1 MRIALISASQVP
13 SRTANSIEVMKVC
26 QAFIDLEHDVN
37 LWVPGPQTDVSW
49 DSLRK
54 FYGLRDRFDIHWMR
68 SAKRFKRYDF
78 CLRSVMSARRWGAD
92 IYYTWPF
99 QAAAISSRLNLP
111 TILEVH
117 DRPQGRF
124 GPRLFGQYLRGPGA
138 MRILPITK
146 ALLQWLEEYYSIPT
160 DPGFVVIAPSGVD
173 LERYE
178 NVPDPTRAR
187 QELELAEKITVG
199 YTGHL
204 YPGRGLDLM
213 LELARTNPDIQLLWA
228 GGEPAA
234 IERWR
239 TRIQRSGVENLQILG
254 FVPNEQLP
262 LVQAACDIL
271 LLPHERRVSASSGG
285 DIAAFTSPMKLFEY
299 MAAGRTVL
307 ASDLP
312 VLREVL
318 NEKNAAFAPPG
329 NIDSWNAE
337 LRSLVRDEG
346 RRNAL
351 AKQAQEDAKKY
362 TWVVRAK
369 KALDGIGKPRG

>member
-13 SRTANSIEVMKVC
+13 SRAANSIEVMKVC
-26 QAFIDLEHDVN
+26 QAFMDLEHDVG

-49 DSLRK
+49 DSLK
-54 FYGLRDRFDIHWMR
+54 MFYGLRDRFEIHWMR
-68 SAKRFKRYDF
+68 SAKSFKRYDF
-78 CLRSVMSARRWGAD
+78 CLRSVVSARRWGAD
-92 IYYTWPF
+92 IYYTWPL
-99 QAAAISSRLNLP
+99 QAAAISSRINLP
-111 TILEVH
+111 TLLEVH

-138 MRILPITK
+138 RRILPITK

-178 NVPDPTRAR
+178 KVPDPTRAR
-187 QELELAEKITVG
+187 KELDLPEKITVG

-213 LELARTNPDIQLLWA
+213 LELARTNSDIQLLWA

-234 IERWR
+234 IDRWR

-299 MAAGRTVL
+299 MAAGRTIL

-318 NEKNAAFAPPG
+318 NENNAAFAPPG
-329 NIDSWNAE
+329 NIGSWNAE
-337 LRSLVRDEG
+337 IRSLVRDEG

-351 AKQAQEDAKKY
+351 AKQAQDDAKKY

-369 KALDGIGKPRG
+369 KSIDGIRTPHG

>member
-26 QAFIDLEHDVN
+26 QAFLDLEHDVN

-49 DSLRK
+49 DSLKK
-54 FYGLRDRFDIHWMR
+54 FYGLRNRFDVHWMR

-78 CLRSVMSARRWGAD
+78 CLRSVMSARRWGAE
-92 IYYTWPF
+92 IYYVWPF

-124 GPRLFGQYLRGPGA
+124 GPKLFGQYLRGPGA

-146 ALLQWLEEYYSIPT
+146 ALLKWLEEYYSIPT
-160 DPGFVVIAPSGVD
+160 DPGFVVISPSGVD

-187 QELELAEKITVG
+187 QELDLTEKITVG

-213 LELARTNPDIQLLWA
+213 LELARTNPEIQLLWA

-234 IERWR
+234 IDRWR

-299 MAAGRTVL
+299 MAAGRTIL

-329 NIDSWNAE
+329 NIGSWNAE
-337 LRSLVRDEG
+337 LRSLVSDEG

-351 AKQAQEDAKKY
+351 AKQAQGDAKKY

-369 KALDGIGKPRG
+369 KALDGIGTPHG

>member
-1 MRIALISASQVP
+1 
-13 SRTANSIEVMKVC
+13 
-26 QAFIDLEHDVN
+26 
-37 LWVPGPQTDVSW
+37 
-49 DSLRK
+49 
-54 FYGLRDRFDIHWMR
+54 
-68 SAKRFKRYDF
+68 
-78 CLRSVMSARRWGAD
+78 
-92 IYYTWPF
+92 
-99 QAAAISSRLNLP
+99 
-111 TILEVH
+111 
-117 DRPQGRF
+117 
-124 GPRLFGQYLRGPGA
+124 

-146 ALLQWLEEYYSIPT
+146 ALLKWLEEYYSIPA
-160 DPGFVVIAPSGVD
+160 DPGFVVISPSGVD

-178 NVPDPTRAR
+178 NAPDPTSAR
-187 QELELAEKITVG
+187 KELDLPEKITVG

-213 LELARTNPDIQLLWA
+213 LELARTNSDIQLLWA

-262 LVQAACDIL
+262 LIQAACDIL

-299 MAAGRTVL
+299 MAAGRTIL

-329 NIDSWNAE
+329 SVDSWNAE
-337 LRSLVRDEG
+337 LRSLVKDEG

-369 KALDGIGKPRG
+369 KSLDGIGTPHG